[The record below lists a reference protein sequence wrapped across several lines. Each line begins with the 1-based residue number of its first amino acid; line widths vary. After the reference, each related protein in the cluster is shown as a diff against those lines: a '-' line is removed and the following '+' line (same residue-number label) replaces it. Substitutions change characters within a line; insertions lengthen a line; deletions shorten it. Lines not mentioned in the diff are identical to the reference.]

1 MAVFG
6 VSEFKD
12 CQEDWMEYYK
22 ILLVDD
28 ELEIRDGMIQKLD
41 WHQLGYD
48 VAVAIDMSKY
58 RKK

>member
-1 MAVFG
+1 MFIMAVFG

-41 WHQLGYD
+41 WHQLLKRRTRSSR
-48 VAVAIDMSKY
+48 MSS
-58 RKK
+58 

>member
-41 WHQLGYD
+41 WH
-48 VAVAIDMSKY
+48 
-58 RKK
+58 